1 LRGEG
6 GGGGPAS
13 IYVCAKFEAIIMQ
26 IEPIGGAAEE
36 EYSEVATPAELHTD
50 DDVNIG
56 SQELTEDQIEDFIRC
71 EQQAASEGNNAD
83 TDSKYTP
90 QIGME
95 FRDRNDA
102 HNFFSFYGFLARF
115 GVVTTHTVRTTHK
128 KKEW

>member
-1 LRGEG
+1 
-6 GGGGPAS
+6 
-13 IYVCAKFEAIIMQ
+13 MQ

-83 TDSKYTP
+83 TYSKYTP

-95 FRDRNDA
+95 FWDRNDA
-102 HNFFSFYGFLARF
+102 HHFFSF
-115 GVVTTHTVRTTHK
+115 
-128 KKEW
+128 

>member
-1 LRGEG
+1 MRGE
-6 GGGGPAS
+6 GGGPAS
-13 IYVCAKFEAIIMQ
+13 IYVCAKSEEAIIMQ

-50 DDVNIG
+50 DDVNIE

-90 QIGME
+90 
-95 FRDRNDA
+95 
-102 HNFFSFYGFLARF
+102 
-115 GVVTTHTVRTTHK
+115 
-128 KKEW
+128 